1 MSKLWNLLE
10 SRLSNWITLKDDEFS
25 DYEVTQ
31 IIDNSLDIK
40 SVESFIYR
48 NLNFLKEKN
57 MVKIHKND
65 NEEYFLLNREGLIYC
80 AIGWDLTEIDEI
92 NELRYMMVKEFIENN
107 SKKFIIDWCFF
118 KLFFLSQNQF
128 SLEVLNLICY
138 N

>member
-48 NLNFLKEKN
+48 NLNVLKEKN

-107 SKKFIIDWCFF
+107 SKK
-118 KLFFLSQNQF
+118 
-128 SLEVLNLICY
+128 
-138 N
+138 